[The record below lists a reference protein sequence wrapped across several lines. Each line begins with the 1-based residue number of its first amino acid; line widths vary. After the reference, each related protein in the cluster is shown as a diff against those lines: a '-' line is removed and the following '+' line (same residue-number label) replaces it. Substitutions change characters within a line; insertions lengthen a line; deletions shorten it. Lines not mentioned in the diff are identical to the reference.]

1 MRFLKKYPLPAAG
14 LILSLFALGNLLL
27 SYGKNFRLV
36 CGGIG
41 FILLAVYALKLLFL
55 NKSLKKEFE
64 NPVIASVFPTVTM
77 ALILAAVYVKPFS
90 VPVVSIALWYA
101 GLAGHGLLVLWF
113 STKFLRRFSIKKV
126 FPSWYIVYVGIA
138 VASVTAPAMGQ
149 LLAGK
154 IAFWFAFAGYF
165 CLLPVVCYRVW
176 KIGEIQEAAQPTLI
190 ILSAPASLLLAGYLS
205 AFAQKNS
212 LVLYVLAICSFSF
225 YVIALCYLP
234 KLLKLK
240 FSPGYSAFTFPL
252 VISAIAVKLLSAYT
266 HGGIILPVI
275 TKIEEGIAVLI
286 VGWVLVCYL
295 VFLFK
300 PEKKA

>member
-41 FILLAVYALKLLFL
+41 FLLLAVYALKLLFL
-55 NKSLKKEFE
+55 NKSLKEEFE

-77 ALILAAVYVKPFS
+77 ALILAAGYVKPFS
-90 VPVVSIALWYA
+90 VPVVSLALWYA

-154 IAFWFAFAGYF
+154 NCFLVCLCRVFLPSARSVLSGLENRRNSRSGSADVDYFIGSGFAFA
-165 CLLPVVCYRVW
+165 CRIP
-176 KIGEIQEAAQPTLI
+176 
-190 ILSAPASLLLAGYLS
+190 
-205 AFAQKNS
+205 
-212 LVLYVLAICSFSF
+212 
-225 YVIALCYLP
+225 
-234 KLLKLK
+234 
-240 FSPGYSAFTFPL
+240 
-252 VISAIAVKLLSAYT
+252 
-266 HGGIILPVI
+266 
-275 TKIEEGIAVLI
+275 
-286 VGWVLVCYL
+286 
-295 VFLFK
+295 
-300 PEKKA
+300 